1 MRVMLKNSLYSFY
14 DKNINVNAG
23 KAKDV
28 ACHKNKKDVVKEA
41 LEKMQEEFRMCGFK
55 SEEEKARYEAKINEK
70 IRLGEKL
77 SPAEMNYIQ
86 RTNPSLYMRVKRI
99 QMQRELLE
107 KKLKQCRSKEEVEEA
122 YNQAI
127 ASIDKKD
134 PDRALVVKAYENV
147 TKEFKST
154 RQYKLLPRT
163 RKDDD
168 SNKGQ
173 FSE

>member
-1 MRVMLKNSLYSFY
+1 MLKNNIYSFY
-14 DKNINVNAG
+14 DKNINITIEKTKN
-23 KAKDV
+23 DV
-28 ACHKNKKDVVKEA
+28 YQKNKKDIVKEA
-41 LEKMQEEFRMCGFK
+41 FEKMQEEIKMCGFK

-107 KKLKQCRSKEEVEEA
+107 KKLKQCKSKEEVEEV

-134 PDRALVVKAYENV
+134 PDRVLVAKNYENA
-147 TKEFKST
+147 TKEFKKT
-154 RQYKLLPRT
+154 REYQSLPRT
-163 RKDDD
+163 IKDNEYKKVFYKD
-168 SNKGQ
+168 Q
-173 FSE
+173 